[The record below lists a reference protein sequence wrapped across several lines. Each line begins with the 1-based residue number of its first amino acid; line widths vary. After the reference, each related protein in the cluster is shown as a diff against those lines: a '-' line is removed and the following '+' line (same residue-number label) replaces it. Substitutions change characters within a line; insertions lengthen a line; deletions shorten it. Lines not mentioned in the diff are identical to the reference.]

1 MSWFYISHHNAIL
14 ANLRN
19 ELGLS
24 RNLGVSCC
32 LHASSERDWALRW
45 TRAAL
50 RRLRSLCFTCFTCN
64 LDVSG
69 CISAGFSIILLIFF
83 QSCLNMYVCLFLLMK
98 YHDMPCQALL
108 LDAQKVGMQGPEAQ
122 LKTARAAATSCN
134 SCCAGYC
141 ARWDGQGIP
150 CWLQRCEVRWEMAAG
165 KHGGRNYDHGPNWM
179 V

>member
-1 MSWFYISHHNAIL
+1 MDKGST
-14 ANLRN
+14 
-19 ELGLS
+19 EE
-24 RNLGVSCC
+24 VEVTM
-32 LHASSERDWALRW
+32 LHMLH
-45 TRAAL
+45 L
-50 RRLRSLCFTCFTCN
+50 Y

-122 LKTARAAATSCN
+122 LKTARAAATSGN

-141 ARWDGQGIP
+141 AR
-150 CWLQRCEVRWEMAAG
+150 
-165 KHGGRNYDHGPNWM
+165 
-179 V
+179 